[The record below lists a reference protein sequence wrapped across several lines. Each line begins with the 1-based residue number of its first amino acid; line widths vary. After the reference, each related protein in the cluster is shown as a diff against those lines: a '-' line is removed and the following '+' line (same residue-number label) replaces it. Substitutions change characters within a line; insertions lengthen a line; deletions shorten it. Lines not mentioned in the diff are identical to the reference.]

1 MFCIEIANSIAFLSR
16 NSGRT
21 LTMTCNGSTC
31 IPATHVRRTIV
42 PFDHTR
48 VTKLLPQY
56 KQRRTASRRS
66 STSQFRAT
74 GGSQAGATTFRLDDM
89 NALRLHPRQV
99 RTIDVE
105 RMKDVILQRSRL
117 KTGKVKIR
125 SGGVEEGTLAPFM
138 TIRAHS
144 KDWVGE

>member
-1 MFCIEIANSIAFLSR
+1 MSSLSELIIIHFGLRCHVLAFHCTHTLHMFCIEIANSIAFLSR

-105 RMKDVILQRSRL
+105 RMKDVMLQRS
-117 KTGKVKIR
+117 KVKGLR
-125 SGGVEEGTLAPFM
+125 
-138 TIRAHS
+138 
-144 KDWVGE
+144 K